1 VKTIAAP
8 ERYVFAVLVVTQRW
22 APPALVFVGLITWVW
37 LTPPVDIDTVHISLV
52 VLFALAAWLGHT
64 TGDSEEPALELIS
77 TSSQGSATR
86 ILIAKWLVAAVLAVA
101 FPLVLLVAICTY
113 DRLLATAVP
122 RFTTQQAV
130 VAGLALL
137 AAAAV
142 GAALG
147 VLVAHVF
154 PGRLGWAACI
164 LIIVSLAQA
173 APWMAPVPQLA
184 ATLPASGEPLPPT
197 LLPTYGLVA
206 IITAT
211 LLTGARLLGRL
222 VK

>member
-1 VKTIAAP
+1 MKTIAAP

-22 APPALVFVGLITWVW
+22 APPALVLVGLITWVW
-37 LTPPVDIDTVHISLV
+37 LTPPVDIDTVHITLV

-64 TGDSEEPALELIS
+64 TGDSEEPAQELIT

-130 VAGLALL
+130 VALLALL

-147 VLVAHVF
+147 VLVARVF
-154 PGRLGWAACI
+154 PGQR
-164 LIIVSLAQA
+164 
-173 APWMAPVPQLA
+173 
-184 ATLPASGEPLPPT
+184 AS
-197 LLPTYGLVA
+197 
-206 IITAT
+206 
-211 LLTGARLLGRL
+211 
-222 VK
+222 